1 MTHNQPGSHYDEPT
15 IGKLVADASRDISS
29 LIQGEIELAKSEL
42 RASVRAG
49 GMGAG
54 FFAAAVLLVLL
65 ATVMVSISFALFL
78 TMTGLDAAWSFLIV
92 FGAYVLIAVIFAFAG
107 RHKLKQLGPP
117 QAAIDEANK
126 TKQILSRG

>member
-1 MTHNQPGSHYDEPT
+1 MTHNQPGGHYEEPT
-15 IGKLVADASRDISS
+15 IGKLIADASRDISS
-29 LIQGEIELAKSEL
+29 LVQGEIALAKSEL

-54 FFAAAVLLVLL
+54 FIAAAAFRVLL
-65 ATVMVSISFALFL
+65 AIVMLSISFALFL

-92 FGAYVLIAVIFAFAG
+92 FGAYVLIAAIFVFAG
-107 RHKLKQLGPP
+107 RRKLRKVGPP
-117 QAAIDEANK
+117 TATIDEANK